1 MNKNNKVLSA
11 SRVKTLDTCSWT
23 YWCNYHLK
31 IPQKAN
37 SGALRGSLC
46 HLVFELL
53 LKDRHQHHYKKILK
67 NNGIAGSPAIKRL
80 VIKHLTRDGII
91 DDDESY
97 KLCDKMIVVGLQ
109 YDFFGP
115 KGSKVIGIE
124 EKFLLDKTDPTYKAM
139 GFIDKVVRKENKIKI
154 VDYKS
159 SKYKFKGEELTS
171 NIQAMMYTLAAH
183 KMWPDVKDIIVEFL
197 FLRFPKS
204 ASQEIRVSDEQLAG
218 FEHYLEH
225 VYKII
230 NKFSEK
236 DAKLNYA
243 ANNPDAQWLCKAGKT
258 WRCPYLDPLEYYVLV
273 NGSGE
278 VVKSSFEK
286 DKLKLKPDH
295 EIKKMKYAGCPA
307 HTHSISASQKDEFD
321 LDADEKDEFDF

>member
-1 MNKNNKVLSA
+1 MPKNNKILSA
-11 SRVKTLDTCSWT
+11 SRVKTLDTCSWS

-31 IPQKAN
+31 VPQRSN

-53 LKDRHQHHYKKILK
+53 LKDRHQHHFKKILK
-67 NNGIAGSPAIKRL
+67 NNGLDGSPSVKRL
-80 VIKHLTRDGII
+80 VIKHLTRDEII
-91 DDDESY
+91 DDGESY

-115 KGSKVIGIE
+115 EDSEIVGIE
-124 EKFLLDKTDPTYKAM
+124 ERFLLDKSEPTYKAM
-139 GFIDKVVRKENKIKI
+139 GFIDKIVKKDDKIRI

-197 FLRFPKS
+197 FLRFPRS
-204 ASQEIRVSDEQLAG
+204 ASQEIRVTPEQLSG

-230 NKFSEK
+230 NKFTED

-243 ANNPDAQWLCKAGKT
+243 VDSQESRWLCKAGKT
-258 WRCPYLDPLEYYVLV
+258 WRCPYLDPVEYYILRDEE
-273 NGSGE
+273 GE
-278 VVKSSFEK
+278 LVKSAFKKE
-286 DKLKLKPDH
+286 DLKVK
-295 EIKKMKYAGCPA
+295 EGYSIKKMQYAGCPA
-307 HTHSISASQKDEFD
+307 HSTTQGSAKDEFD
-321 LDADEKDEFDF
+321 LDASEEDEFDF

>member
-1 MNKNNKVLSA
+1 MSQNNKILSA

-31 IPQKAN
+31 MPQKAN

-53 LKDRHQHHYKKILK
+53 LKPKHQHYYKKILK
-67 NNGIAGSPAIKRL
+67 YNSIDGGPAVKRL

-91 DDDESY
+91 DDGESY

-115 KGSKVIGIE
+115 KGAEIIGIE
-124 EKFLLDKTDPTYKAM
+124 EKFLLDKTEPTYKAM
-139 GFIDKVVRKENKIKI
+139 GFIDKVVKKGNKIKI

-159 SKYKFKGEELTS
+159 SKYKFKGDELTS

-183 KMWPDVKDIIVEFL
+183 KMWPEIKDVVVEFL

-204 ASQEIRVSDEQLAG
+204 ASQEIRVSEDQLAG

-230 NKFSEK
+230 NNFKKE
-236 DAKLNYA
+236 
-243 ANNPDAQWLCKAGKT
+243 DAQSNFAAHKQESSWLCKAGKT
-258 WRCPYLDPLEYYVLV
+258 WRCPYLDPFEYYALV
-273 NGSGE
+273 NDSGE
-278 VVKSSFEK
+278 VVKTAFEK
-286 DKLKLKPDH
+286 KDLKIKPDH
-295 EIKKMKYAGCPA
+295 KIKKMKYAGCPA
-307 HTHSISASQKDEFD
+307 HTLTSAAKDEFD
-321 LDADEKDEFDF
+321 LDSDEEDDFDF